1 MNNSP
6 FEVMGDSLQKKKK
19 KEVMG
24 DKLFIFEIFYRVLK
38 KVKFKVQIRIE

>member
-1 MNNSP
+1 MNNSL
-6 FEVMGDSLQKKKK
+6 FEVMGDSLQKGKKK
-19 KEVMG
+19 VMG